1 MSTAFVFNASDML
14 LLENS
19 NVVMNVNGVDKFE
32 PFNLLVGDVVKFTP
46 NPNYSFTVDRFG
58 KLSISFYNYDHD
70 SYTNFQMDAEGV
82 VNWTAIQAEADGF
95 DVWGYGAQPWNVL
108 NVSTLYTEPPPPEV
122 PDKVLANNV
131 YLMPEPILKQFN
143 NNVFTISNSSGTAE
157 DYSRYIINLIR
168 LPFELPEIVLG
179 DDKKITLSNYE
190 MDVTTQSILTD
201 VVSVDLG
208 SISVLKETETFLDYN
223 NTIAILNL
231 PFSEPVNLDLNL
243 VLGEVVSVKY
253 DVNLYNGTVSILI
266 YSSAVDG
273 VVHTKNVDLG
283 INIPIYSGVGN
294 SVIIKEPD
302 IELGLDNGIK
312 TPYIELH
319 RNNAV
324 LADGFF
330 TAPIVDESL
339 LGDCEGFTVI
349 ENVNLVSKTNLNERE
364 KIESML
370 KQGVIF
376 K

>member
-1 MSTAFVFNASDML
+1 MAVAYVFSSSNMALLNSASVDLFVG
-14 LLENS
+14 
-19 NVVMNVNGVDKFE
+19 GVQKLT
-32 PFNLLVGDVVKFTP
+32 PFTLNVGDVVKFIP
-46 NPNYSFTVDRFG
+46 KENYSFTVDMYG
-58 KLSISFYNYDHD
+58 KLSIRFYNSDHNI
-70 SYTNFQMDAEGV
+70 YTNFQMDSEGA
-82 VNWTAIQAEADGF
+82 VNWVAIQATASGF
-95 DVWGYGAQPWNVL
+95 DPWGYGKQPWNSL
-108 NVSTLYTEPPPPEV
+108 TCSTLYTEPQLPEV
-122 PDKVLANNV
+122 PDKVLPNNV
-131 YLMPEPILKQFN
+131 YLMPDPILKHFN
-143 NNVFTISNSSGTAE
+143 NNVFTMSNTSGTAE
-157 DYSRYIINLIR
+157 DYSKYIINLIR

-208 SISVLKETETFLDYN
+208 SIEVLKETNTFLDYN
-223 NTIAILNL
+223 NAIAVLNL
-231 PFSEPVNLDLNL
+231 PFAEPINLDLNL
-243 VLGEVVSVKY
+243 VLGEVVSVRY
-253 DVNLYNGTVSILI
+253 DVNLYNGAVSILI
-266 YSSAVDG
+266 YSTAVDG
-273 VVHTKNVDLG
+273 LIYSKNVDLG
-283 INIPIYSGVGN
+283 INIPIYSGIGN

-302 IELGLDNGIK
+302 IELGLANGIR
-312 TPYIELH
+312 TPYIEIH

-349 ENVNLVSKTNLNERE
+349 ENVNLISKTNLNDRE